1 MAKKNPYV
9 FTIGFDE
16 TDLSHVRAAEI
27 LNRTKKKAQLI
38 AVAILSY
45 VDGAESSRN
54 SEYNLETLQPVLQ
67 QLIQKEIE
75 KRLEEQADTHH
86 LHIVNQEEPNSG
98 QSLDLSS
105 NEEEIPMDESITRNI
120 VDAMDAFRR
129 T

>member
-1 MAKKNPYV
+1 ML
-9 FTIGFDE
+9 FRS
-16 TDLSHVRAAEI
+16 DLSHVRAAEI

-38 AVAILSY
+38 AVAILNY

-120 VDAMDAFRR
+120 VDAIDAFRR